1 MKKEELRQ
9 IIRNE
14 ISNLQERSP
23 DHELFQKLNG
33 VNNDLFRLINKFEG
47 KADLDAA
54 FRSWM
59 LGLHA
64 KLKKV
69 GIDMGRMF

>member
-9 IIRNE
+9 LIRKE

-33 VNNDLFRLINKFEG
+33 VNNDIFRLINKFEG

-59 LGLHA
+59 MGLHGH
-64 KLKKV
+64 LKKA
-69 GIDMGRMF
+69 GIDMGRIK